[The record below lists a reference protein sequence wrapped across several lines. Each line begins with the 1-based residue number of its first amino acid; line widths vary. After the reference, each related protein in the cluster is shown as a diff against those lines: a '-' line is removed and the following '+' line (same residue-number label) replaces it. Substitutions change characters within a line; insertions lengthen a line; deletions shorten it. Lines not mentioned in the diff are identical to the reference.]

1 MIAGLADHTLNW
13 CNVLNVL
20 FDKMGLPTSVVE
32 INEVETNAD
41 IELTPTNDQSI
52 TIGYGILCFLF
63 PIVGWILGAVWKT
76 QFPKK
81 AKSAN
86 KLACWGFVFNFTI
99 SLILNSEI

>member
-1 MIAGLADHTLNW
+1 
-13 CNVLNVL
+13 
-20 FDKMGLPTSVVE
+20 MGLPTSVLE
-32 INEVETNAD
+32 INEVETEVD
-41 IELTPTNDQSI
+41 IESRPTTDQGI

-86 KLACWGFVFNFTI
+86 KLGCWGFVFNFAI
-99 SLILNSEI
+99 SLILNSGI